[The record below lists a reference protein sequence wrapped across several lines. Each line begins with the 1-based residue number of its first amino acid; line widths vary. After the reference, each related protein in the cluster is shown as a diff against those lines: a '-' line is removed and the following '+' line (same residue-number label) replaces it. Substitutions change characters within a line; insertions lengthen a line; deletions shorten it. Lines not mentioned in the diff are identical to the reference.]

1 VFQIVLYGVVAAVL
15 ASAWH
20 ATPEAAADFIAARL
34 PNPPASSAAELRP
47 AGVLS
52 RPTRPA
58 TVSVASPVERPTI
71 LPVAARPPIA
81 PADSGVDVEDAFAPD
96 PEAPV
101 IKVVEVEKGDTLIEI
116 LLASGVGRTDAIE
129 AIDALGTVF
138 QPKDLQPGHEITL
151 SFDKLEQAP
160 STESLQLA
168 GLSLQP
174 SVERDVLVNRDDSG
188 QFVAAAIERPLEL
201 QLALAAGRIDS
212 SLFEAGKDAA
222 VPIETMTQIIKAF
235 SYDIDFEREIQPG
248 DRFEIVYERYED
260 ERGRLARTGDLLY
273 AALIQNGVAKE
284 IYRFEPRDGAADYF
298 NARGESVRKDLL
310 RTPLDV
316 VRITSKFGMRK
327 HPILGYSK
335 MHKGVDFA
343 ASTGTPIFAA
353 GDGVVA
359 KIGKLRGYG
368 NYVQIKHNSQYA
380 TAYAHMSRFAKRLK
394 KGSKVQQGDV
404 IGYVGSTG
412 RATGP
417 HLHYEILVNGTQ
429 INPMTVKLAGRR
441 LEGKDLGRFEA
452 LKTEM
457 RALRRTLADRILV
470 ARNQR
475 PLSPA
480 P

>member
-1 VFQIVLYGVVAAVL
+1 MP
-15 ASAWH
+15 S
-20 ATPEAAADFIAARL
+20 
-34 PNPPASSAAELRP
+34 SSATAE
-47 AGVLS
+47 
-52 RPTRPA
+52 
-58 TVSVASPVERPTI
+58 I
-71 LPVAARPPIA
+71 
-81 PADSGVDVEDAFAPD
+81 
-96 PEAPV
+96 
-101 IKVVEVEKGDTLIEI
+101 
-116 LLASGVGRTDAIE
+116 
-129 AIDALGTVF
+129 
-138 QPKDLQPGHEITL
+138 
-151 SFDKLEQAP
+151 
-160 STESLQLA
+160 
-168 GLSLQP
+168 
-174 SVERDVLVNRDDSG
+174 
-188 QFVAAAIERPLEL
+188 
-201 QLALAAGRIDS
+201 
-212 SLFEAGKDAA
+212 
-222 VPIETMTQIIKAF
+222 
-235 SYDIDFEREIQPG
+235 
-248 DRFEIVYERYED
+248 
-260 ERGRLARTGDLLY
+260 
-273 AALIQNGVAKE
+273 
-284 IYRFEPRDGAADYF
+284 EPRDGAADYY

-316 VRITSKFGMRK
+316 VRVTSKFGMRK

-394 KGSKVQQGDV
+394 KGSKVHQGDV